1 MFLLQMTEF
10 QIDWTKN
17 VFLFFYLQIFFGQ
30 LILPL
35 AYAFQ
40 NFPSKTI
47 SSLLHLID
55 GLITHTQMLRGKKP
69 CNFQNPSAFLSWL
82 SKTFSRQNTKKN
94 RPQVGTHKVNGSFS
108 AIAVSFL
115 CEINDQPGAI
125 VCSFHGF
132 LLNFIEWKPK
142 NLKQSSILASKKSIF
157 IRNDLT
163 SLEIASKIFK
173 WQTRKSE
180 EKKKWASDR
189 TRAFIW
195 LHCHLRT
202 VFPSSHHPNELFYY

>member
-1 MFLLQMTEF
+1 
-10 QIDWTKN
+10 
-17 VFLFFYLQIFFGQ
+17 
-30 LILPL
+30 
-35 AYAFQ
+35 
-40 NFPSKTI
+40 
-47 SSLLHLID
+47 
-55 GLITHTQMLRGKKP
+55 MLRGKKP
-69 CNFQNPSAFLSWL
+69 CNFQNPSAFLSRL

-157 IRNDLT
+157 IQNDLT
-163 SLEIASKIFK
+163 FLEIASKMFE

-180 EKKKWASDR
+180 EKKKWARDR